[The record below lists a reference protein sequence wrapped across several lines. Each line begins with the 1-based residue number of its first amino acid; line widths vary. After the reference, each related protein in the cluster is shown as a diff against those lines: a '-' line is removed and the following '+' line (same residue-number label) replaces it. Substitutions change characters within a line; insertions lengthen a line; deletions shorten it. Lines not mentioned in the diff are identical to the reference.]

1 MPPSRVHRTR
11 PLLSPTDL
19 PLVRSRPPRPRP
31 SAWRT
36 MPRHVEARHAALC
49 SHLQGLHILDRVEHL
64 IGNKSHR
71 GDSNGR
77 PNRTAPGA
85 VPRQQ
90 CTSYGSNAL
99 VAKALHCLLS
109 SAMLRQIVHCPR
121 ATSSRAARSD
131 PTPLQQ
137 AAQPPHR
144 CRYPHHKDD
153 RSIRNEAGA
162 TSYTD
167 KTIAKMKNEN
177 SP

>member
-19 PLVRSRPPRPRP
+19 PLARSRPPRPRP

-121 ATSSRAARSD
+121 ATSSRAARSARRLFGK
-131 PTPLQQ
+131 PPIPLINVDAPITRKTVQSGTRPGRPL
-137 AAQPPHR
+137 AQTKP
-144 CRYPHHKDD
+144 
-153 RSIRNEAGA
+153 SQN
-162 TSYTD
+162 
-167 KTIAKMKNEN
+167 
-177 SP
+177 